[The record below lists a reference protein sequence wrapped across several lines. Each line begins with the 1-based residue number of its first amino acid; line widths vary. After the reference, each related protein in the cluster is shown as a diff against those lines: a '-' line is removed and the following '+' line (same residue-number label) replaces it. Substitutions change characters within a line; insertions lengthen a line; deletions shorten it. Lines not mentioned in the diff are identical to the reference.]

1 MIAMPKRLL
10 IGLAPLLAVAAFA
23 VMPVAAQ
30 AAGPQWYV
38 CQKVT
43 LKTGKF
49 TTIKCTIE
57 GEGNFEKVR
66 IGNLSSAVL
75 VVSKNVAG
83 HKAVLRFPKIA
94 SGIECEV
101 VKDESWLWN
110 SRMRGRDI
118 NEIEFSK
125 CKGFGLLAKCTVA
138 EPIIVEAAT
147 RLKEVAG
154 KIYNEYSA
162 VSGEPLAE
170 LTFSGAECPA
180 PGTNSVTG
188 TVMGEIAAGGGK
200 FQKFNAGELTLEYLG
215 EKAEFEG
222 ETEQEGAGGEGV
234 FVK

>member
-1 MIAMPKRLL
+1 MPKRLL

-49 TTIKCTIE
+49 TKINCAIE
-57 GEGNFEKVR
+57 KAESNFEKVL

-75 VVSKNVAG
+75 VVSKHVAG
-83 HKAVLRFPKIA
+83 HKAVLRAPKIA
-94 SGIECEV
+94 SGIECEI

-125 CKGFGLLAKCTVA
+125 CKGFGGLEKCTVA

-162 VSGEPLAE
+162 VSGEPLTE
-170 LTFSGAECPA
+170 WTLSGAECPA